1 MADRQATNVIEAGNI
16 IKGLMTGETSADTP
30 AEEAIAN
37 SEQEEVTEQAEVETS
52 SEDTV
57 NPSDVPYKKFD
68 EEESSEEFVEENQE
82 LSESSDIQE
91 NSEEPVYTVTVD
103 GTDYEVTQD
112 ELIQGYQ
119 RNADYTRKTQEL
131 AVEKQQSSEFV
142 ERSKKDVEAKLAQ
155 LTQLNQ
161 AAQAQLQEE
170 YANIDFEKLYD
181 EDPVEAARLEHKM
194 RKKHEQL
201 AQVQQQ
207 TQQLQTQEFQ
217 KYLEE
222 QEKQLNIKL
231 PELSHPEKGQQ
242 FKKQMRD
249 YLSSVGF
256 NTQEIDSVYDHR
268 YVMLVRD
275 AMSYRNLQKAK
286 PQIKKKAVNA
296 PKVVKSG
303 VSKSKGQQQ
312 AEAKRQQ
319 LSKLRKSGSVQDA
332 AKLFRSLV

>member
-1 MADRQATNVIEAGNI
+1 MADRQSTNVIEAGNI

-57 NPSDVPYKKFD
+57 NPSDVPYKTFD
-68 EEESSEEFVEENQE
+68 EEESSEEFVEEDQE

-142 ERSKKDVEAKLAQ
+142 ERSKKDVEAKLGQ
-155 LTQLNQ
+155 LTQLNM

-207 TQQLQTQEFQ
+207 TQELQAQEFN

-222 QEKQLNIKL
+222 QQKQLNVKL
-231 PELSHPEKGQQ
+231 PELSHPEKGPQ
-242 FKKQMRD
+242 FRKQMRD
-249 YLSSVGF
+249 YLTSVGF
-256 NTQEIDSVYDHR
+256 NSQEIDSVYDHR

-319 LSKLRKSGSVQDA
+319 LSKLRKSGQVRDA

>member
-1 MADRQATNVIEAGNI
+1 MADSQTTNVIEAGNI

-30 AEEAIAN
+30 VEEAIAN
-37 SEQEEVTEQAEVETS
+37 STQEEVTDEAEVETS
-52 SEDTV
+52 SKDTV
-57 NPSDVPYKKFD
+57 NPSDVPYKTFD
-68 EEESSEEFVEENQE
+68 EEESSEEVVEEDQE

-142 ERSKKDVEAKLAQ
+142 ERSKKDVEAKLGQ

-207 TQQLQTQEFQ
+207 TQELQSQEFN

-222 QEKQLNIKL
+222 QQKQLNIKI
-231 PELSHPEKGQQ
+231 PELSNPDKGPQ
-242 FKKQMRD
+242 FRKQMRD

-256 NTQEIDSVYDHR
+256 NSQEIDSVYDHR

-319 LSKLRKSGSVQDA
+319 LSKLRKSGQVRDA

>member
-37 SEQEEVTEQAEVETS
+37 STQEEVTEQAEVETS

-256 NTQEIDSVYDHR
+256 NAQEIDSVYDHR